1 MRRGLDLAVTR
12 VSRSIGHICAGQWSS
27 APGEEAR
34 MHEQAAYLFVLL
46 SLIALLYVLRD

>member
-1 MRRGLDLAVTR
+1 MFGSCVRG
-12 VSRSIGHICAGQWSS
+12 
-27 APGEEAR
+27 EAR